1 MSDKFCK
8 IARQEIES
16 EINSLQEIF
25 RVCMTDQQFYDRAKE
40 IERHLHKIK
49 GLAPMMGQEEVGK
62 IAKLS
67 NLVTRYV
74 LDHGVLNGSHD
85 VITDSIQ
92 SMYQVF
98 NDKTNSRIEDF
109 EKQVKKILP
118 PSFRY

>member
-1 MSDKFCK
+1 MSDEFFK

-25 RVCMTDQQFYDRAKE
+25 HTCKTDQQFYDRAKD

-49 GLAPMMGQEEVGK
+49 GLAPMINEEEIGK
-62 IAKLS
+62 IARLG
-67 NLVTRYV
+67 NLVTKHV

-92 SMYQVF
+92 RMHQTF
-98 NDKTNSRIEDF
+98 NSKISGRIEDF

-118 PSFRY
+118 SFR